1 MQRSLRMAGLILLGA
16 IAPAPLSPRV
26 QGAPPPATNTP
37 AQPDPG
43 VLPKS
48 AEGRPLNFDF
58 ETGDLTDWTAE
69 GPAFDRQPIR
79 GDTVF
84 VRRSDMKSEHAGEF
98 WVGTFEIGQD
108 GPQGTLTSQPFQVTH
123 PWASFLIAGGKSD
136 ATCVELVRADS
147 GQVFHRV
154 SGAER
159 ENLVRV
165 AVDLSKQRDQKIF
178 IRVVDRGTGG
188 WGHINFDDFRFH
200 TERPQLPAQRPAD
213 LLQFAGLSPA
223 QAAESMTVPEG
234 FRVTAF
240 AGEPDVVQPIAM
252 TIDARGRLWVAEAH
266 SYPARVAPEQARDRI
281 LIFEDTDQDGRFD
294 VRKVFAEKLNLVS
307 GLEVGFGG
315 VWVGAAPELLFIP
328 DRNAD
333 DTPDGPPEVLLDGWG
348 FQDTHETL
356 NSFIWGP
363 DGWLYG
369 CHGVFT
375 HSRVGPPGTP
385 DAQRTPL
392 NAGIWRYHPTRKQFE
407 VFAFGT
413 SNPWGV
419 DFDDQGQCFLTC
431 CVIPH
436 LFHMIQGGRYLRQG
450 GEHFQKHTYADIQTI
465 ANHRHWVGNQWNE
478 ADRAKSDTNGGG
490 HAHAG
495 AMIYLGGTWPD
506 EYRGGLFMNNIH
518 GARLNHDLLT
528 RRGSGF
534 VGDGAPDFC
543 RTNDLW
549 SQILYLRYGPDGNVF
564 LIDWYDA
571 NQCHHGNSAGHDR
584 SNGRIFKISHGS
596 TSPAEPVD
604 LARATDAQLVAWQ
617 QHANDY
623 YVRVA
628 RRILQERAAAGTLAP
643 ATRSALEELA
653 FRHESP
659 TRRLRG
665 LWALHVTG
673 GLTPAHIERAL
684 HDDHEYVR
692 GWTIQLACEQGV
704 PPPALLD
711 ALMTLA
717 RGDESPVVR
726 LYIASA
732 LQRLPLAERWPI
744 LTGLLAQAG
753 DAEDHNLPLMDWYAS
768 EPLAEVDP
776 ERALA
781 LAAEGNLP
789 LVHQFMVRRV
799 GSLGTPASLELL
811 VARLAQAT
819 DDPTRRLYLD
829 GLRAALKGRR
839 QVALPP
845 SWSKARDPLMQS
857 DDPAIRGLALDL
869 AIRFGDPAAFARLRT
884 LVADRETPADERRGY
899 LDSLLT
905 GQDPQLLPILKTL
918 VADPAL
924 RSAAIR
930 GLAQYDDA
938 AIAPL
943 LLNSYATLP
952 AAEKRDVLGT
962 LTSRRSHAAALLAAI
977 GAQRLPSTDLTAD
990 FVRQLRNLKSPELD
1004 RQIEQVWGAVRD
1016 TPADKAAQIDRLKKL
1031 VNASPVEA
1039 AELPR
1044 GRAVYAR
1051 ICQQCHTLFDVG
1063 GRVGPEL
1070 TGSNRANLDYL
1081 LSNVVDPSAVLARE
1095 YTPRVI
1101 ETTGGRVL
1109 TGLLKEDTPQAVTLL
1124 TATEQIVIPRSEIES
1139 LQVADKSMM
1148 PDDLLKPLGDAEIR
1162 ALVAYLATPR
1172 QVPLLATPE
1181 TLPLFFNGKDLTGWR
1196 GTPGLWSVDQGELVG
1211 RSPGLKRNE
1220 FLANDLLLA
1229 DFTLEFEVKLT
1240 PNTENSGV
1248 QFRSEVLAGGEVG
1261 GYQADIGAGW
1271 WGKLYEEHGRGLLW
1285 EKPGDPHVR
1294 VGEWN
1299 SYRIVA
1305 QGSRVQTFLNDQPCV
1320 DLDDPRGARRGVIA
1334 LQLHSGG
1341 PLEVRFRNFRLT
1353 LPPAADSSASPAGA
1367 K

>member
-1 MQRSLRMAGLILLGA
+1 MQRSVRIHGLCLIAALSVASLLWGG
-16 IAPAPLSPRV
+16 PARSL
-26 QGAPPPATNTP
+26 AADPPP
-37 AQPDPG
+37 DSDRG
-43 VLPKS
+43 VLPK
-48 AEGRPLNFDF
+48 AEDGRPLNLDF

-69 GPAFDRQPIR
+69 GTAFDRQPIK
-79 GDTVF
+79 GDTVV
-84 VRRSDMKSEHAGEF
+84 VRRSDMKSEHAGDF
-98 WVGTFEIGQD
+98 WIGTFEIGQD
-108 GPQGTLTSQPFQVTH
+108 GPQGTLTSKPFRVTH
-123 PWASFLIAGGKSD
+123 PWASFLIAGGRSD
-136 ATCVELVRADS
+136 TTCVELVRADT
-147 GQVFHRV
+147 GQVFYRV

-159 ENLVRV
+159 ENLARV
-165 AVDLSKQRDQKIF
+165 AVDLTKQRDQLIF
-178 IRVVDRGTGG
+178 IRLVDRGSGG
-188 WGHINFDDFRFH
+188 WGHLNFDDFRLH
-200 TERPQLPAQRPAD
+200 TQRPQLTAQRPSD

-223 QAAESMTVPEG
+223 QAAEAMTVPEG
-234 FRVTAF
+234 FTVTAF
-240 AGEPDVVQPIAM
+240 AGEPDVMQPIAM
-252 TIDARGRLWVAEAH
+252 TIDHRGRLWVAEAY

-281 LIFEDTDQDGRFD
+281 LIFEDTNGDGRFD

-315 VWVGAAPELLFIP
+315 AWVGAAPELLFIP
-328 DRNAD
+328 DRDGD
-333 DTPDGPPEVLLDGWG
+333 DTPDGPPEVVLDGWG
-348 FQDTHETL
+348 SQDTHETL

-385 DAQRTPL
+385 DDQRTPL
-392 NAGIWRYHPTRKQFE
+392 NAGIWRFHPTRRQFE
-407 VFAFGT
+407 VFAYGT

-419 DFDDQGQCFLTC
+419 DFDDQGQCFLSC

-436 LFHMIQGGRYLRQG
+436 LFHMIQGARYLRQG

-564 LIDWYDA
+564 VIDWYDA

-584 SNGRIFKISHGS
+584 SNGRIFKISYGS
-596 TSPAEPVD
+596 SQPVEAVD
-604 LARATDAQLVAWQ
+604 LARATDAELVACQ

-623 YVRVA
+623 YVRIA
-628 RRILQERAAAGTLAP
+628 RRLLQERTAAGTLGEQ
-643 ATRSALEELA
+643 TRPALEELA

-673 GLTPAHIERAL
+673 GLTPAQVERAL

-692 GWTIQLACEQGV
+692 GWTIQLALEHA
-704 PPPALLD
+704 PPSPALLD

-732 LQRLPLAERWPI
+732 LQRLPLADRWPI

-753 DAEDHNLPLMDWYAS
+753 DANDHNLPLMYWYAS

-776 ERALA
+776 ARALA

-789 LVHQFMVRRV
+789 LVHQFMVRRI
-799 GSLGTPASLELL
+799 GSLGTPDSLELL
-811 VARLAQAT
+811 VAQLANAS
-819 DDPTRRLYLD
+819 DNPTRRLYLE
-829 GLRAALKGRR
+829 GLRSALKGRR
-839 QVALPP
+839 QVSVPP
-845 SWSKARDPLMQS
+845 SWATAGDPLTNS
-857 DDPAIRGLALDL
+857 DDPAIRGLAFDL
-869 AIRFGDPAAFARLRT
+869 AIRFGDPSAFNRLSR
-884 LVADRETPADERRGY
+884 LIADRATPADERRSY

-905 GQDPQLLPILKTL
+905 GKSPQLLPVLKSL
-918 VADPAL
+918 VSDADL
-924 RSAAIR
+924 RASAIR

-938 AIAPL
+938 AIPPL
-943 LLNSYATLP
+943 LLREYAGLP
-952 AAEKRDVLGT
+952 AAEKRDVLAT
-962 LTSRRSHAAALLAAI
+962 LTSRRAHATALLAAI
-977 GAQRLPSTDLTAD
+977 AAKTLPSTDLTAD
-990 FVRQLRNLKSPELD
+990 FVRQLRNLKSPEID
-1004 RQIEQVWGAVRD
+1004 RQVEQVWGAVRD
-1016 TPADKAAQIDRLKKL
+1016 TPADKAAQIERLKKL
-1031 VNASPVEA
+1031 VTASPVDPG
-1039 AELPR
+1039 ELPR

-1101 ETTGGRVL
+1101 ETTGGRIL
-1109 TGLLKEDTPQAVTLL
+1109 TGLVKESTPQAVTLL
-1124 TATEQIVIPRSEIES
+1124 TATEQLVIPREEIES

-1148 PDDLLKPLGDAEIR
+1148 PDDLLKPLTDAEIR
-1162 ALVAYLATPR
+1162 ALVAYLASPR
-1172 QVPLLATPE
+1172 QVPLLATAE
-1181 TLPLFFNGKDLTGWR
+1181 TLPLFFNGQNLAGWR
-1196 GTPGLWSVDQGELVG
+1196 GTPGLWSVEQGEIVG

-1220 FLANDLLLA
+1220 FLANDLLLE

-1248 QFRSEVLAGGEVG
+1248 QFRSEVLPQGEVG

-1285 EKPGDPHVR
+1285 DKPGDPHVR
-1294 VGEWN
+1294 PQEWN
-1299 SYRIVA
+1299 RYRIVA
-1305 QGSRVQTFLNDQPCV
+1305 RGSRIQTFLNDQPCV
-1320 DLDDPRGARRGVIA
+1320 DLDDPPGARRGIIA
-1334 LQLHSGG
+1334 LQLHSGKA
-1341 PLEVRFRNFRLT
+1341 LEVRFRNFQLT
-1353 LPPAADSSASPAGA
+1353 LPGPAAPPATR
-1367 K
+1367 